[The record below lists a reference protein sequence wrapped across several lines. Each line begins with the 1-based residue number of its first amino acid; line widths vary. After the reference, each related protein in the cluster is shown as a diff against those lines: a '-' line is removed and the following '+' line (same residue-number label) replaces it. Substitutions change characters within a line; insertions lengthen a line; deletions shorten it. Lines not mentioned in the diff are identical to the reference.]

1 MVWTRFQTWFLVCSC
16 LSDTV
21 CSGKSQSPRAL
32 TDFPP
37 KRVNK
42 LQNVSQKVLFPSNVQ
57 QYPPGGRNKELWL
70 TTRYSGLFFS
80 RHPTYSGSQ
89 VWCLHAGQDS
99 KGFVFFFPPRLF
111 FDSSVVAVVSL
122 FILSLWPLRI
132 CTSQGWKHSEGRNTH
147 WAMCVWIFWYV
158 LLFNPVVFN
167 MFHFSAV
174 ESEWT
179 AVHGRMYKM

>member
-99 KGFVFFFPPRLF
+99 KGFVVFFSPPSFFRQLSGSCGFSLYSVTVAAPHLYFPGMKAFRGEEHTLSDVCMNFLVCP
-111 FDSSVVAVVSL
+111 SL
-122 FILSLWPLRI
+122 
-132 CTSQGWKHSEGRNTH
+132 
-147 WAMCVWIFWYV
+147 
-158 LLFNPVVFN
+158 
-167 MFHFSAV
+167 
-174 ESEWT
+174 
-179 AVHGRMYKM
+179 